1 MLLLLAQ
8 NKLKGMVVKGFDM
21 KNIVVIGGGAAGM
34 SAASR
39 IRKLLPDSS
48 IKVFEESSYVSY
60 APCGIPYYVE
70 DTVKDINDLVTYTP
84 ELFIRERNIDVHTR
98 THVTSVDVGASEVS
112 FVSEAGEK
120 STKFDYLVMT
130 TGAMP
135 FVPVKKWLDSDNV
148 YTVRHL
154 EDGYSIK
161 SNLVKAS
168 SVAVVGGGY
177 IGVEMAEAFSKQGK
191 KVTVLEMKRV
201 MPNLDQEIS
210 STISSYMKE
219 KGVTVREGFEVKSIE
234 SSSDS
239 VLISDGNATEKFDAA
254 VLALGVRPNVELAKK
269 AGLKIGE
276 TGAIWVDEHLRTSN
290 EVVFAAGDSVEV
302 KDVVLGKRR
311 YVPLAPEANKEGYVA
326 GSNLAGM
333 SMTFPGSVGAAITKF
348 YDMGIGSVGIN
359 EEEANANG
367 IDYYAV
373 KIKHNARASYYPPLE
388 SIEMKVI
395 FDKKR
400 KVPLGAQLVGSEIFG
415 RLSALS
421 LAISYG
427 IDAEKLFFSGIPYAP
442 PFAPVWDSV
451 IVASRIFNEHVL

>member
-1 MLLLLAQ
+1 
-8 NKLKGMVVKGFDM
+8 M

-39 IRKLLPDSS
+39 IRRLMPDSS

-70 DTVKDINDLVTYTP
+70 DTVKDVDDLVTYTP
-84 ELFIRERNIDVHTR
+84 EFFIKERNIDVHTR
-98 THVTSVDVGASEVS
+98 TQVTAVDVGASEVS
-112 FVSEAGEK
+112 FVSESGEGRA
-120 STKFDYLVMT
+120 KFDYLLMA
-130 TGAMP
+130 TGAIP
-135 FVPVKKWLDSDNV
+135 FSPVKKWIECDNV

-161 SNLVKAS
+161 SRLAS
-168 SVAVVGGGY
+168 ATNVAVVGGGY
-177 IGVEMAEAFSKQGK
+177 IGVEMAEAISKLGK
-191 KVTVLEMKRV
+191 KVTVLEMKRI
-201 MPNLDQEIS
+201 MPNLDQDIS
-210 STISSYMKE
+210 SAIASYMKE

-234 SSSDS
+234 NSSGS
-239 VLISDGNATEKFDAA
+239 VLVSNGSASEKYDAA
-254 VLALGVRPNVELAKK
+254 VLALGVRPNVELAREM
-269 AGLKIGE
+269 GLKIGE
-276 TGAIWVDEHLRTSN
+276 TGAIWVDEHMRTSN
-290 EVVFAAGDSVEV
+290 PSVFAAGDNVEV

-326 GSNLAGM
+326 GSNVAGM
-333 SMTFPGSVGAAITKF
+333 SMSFPGSVGAAITKF
-348 YDMGIGSVGIN
+348 YDMEIGSVGIN
-359 EEEANANG
+359 EEEARANG

-373 KIKHNARASYYPPLE
+373 RIKHNARASYYPPQQ

-395 FDKKR
+395 FDKGR
-400 KVPLGAQLVGSEIFG
+400 KVPIGAQLIGGEIFG

-421 LAISYG
+421 LAISYK

>member
-1 MLLLLAQ
+1 MEE
-8 NKLKGMVVKGFDM
+8 VFSM
-21 KNIVVIGGGAAGM
+21 KNIIIIGGGAAGM

-60 APCGIPYYVE
+60 APCGVPYYVE
-70 DTVKDINDLVTYTP
+70 DTVKDINQLVTYTP
-84 ELFIRERNIDVHTR
+84 EFFTRERNIDVHIRTR
-98 THVTSVDVGASEVS
+98 VTSVDAGASEVS
-112 FVSEAGEK
+112 FVSEAGEGSAK
-120 STKFDYLVMT
+120 YDYLVLS
-130 TGAMP
+130 TGAVP

-154 EDGYSIK
+154 EDGNRIK
-161 SNLVKAS
+161 ANLSRAS
-168 SVAVVGGGY
+168 RVAVVGGGY
-177 IGVEMAEAFSKQGK
+177 IGVEMAEALSRQGK
-191 KVTVLEMKRV
+191 LVTVLEMKRI

-210 STISSYMKE
+210 STISSYMKA
-219 KGVTVREGFEVKSIE
+219 KGITVKEGFEVKSVE
-234 SSSDS
+234 NLPNA
-239 VLISDGNATEKFDAA
+239 VMISDGRTTERFDAV
-254 VLALGVRPNVELAKK
+254 VLALGVRPNIELARQM
-269 AGLKIGE
+269 GLRIGE
-276 TGAIWVDEHLRTSN
+276 TGAVWVDEHLMTSN
-290 EVVFAAGDSVEV
+290 KEAFAAGDSVEV
-302 KDVVLGKRR
+302 KDVVLGKKR

-326 GSNLAGM
+326 GSNLSGM
-333 SMTFPGSVGAAITKF
+333 SMVFPGSAGAAITKF
-348 YDMGIGSVGIN
+348 YDMEIGSVGIN
-359 EEEANANG
+359 EEEAKANG

-373 KIKHNARASYYPPLE
+373 KIKHNARASYFPPSE

-415 RLSALS
+415 RLSTLS
-421 LAISYG
+421 LAVSYG